1 MMKKFIFCL
10 CLLSIGCAGNLAAQK
25 KKAKSDKAPVAEFKT
40 TPSGLKYKF
49 YKDVP
54 GSNAKLDDVII
65 MHMILMTSK
74 DSILRSTFQEG
85 KPIQALVSK
94 PTFKGS
100 LEEAFVMLSP
110 GDSALFFISA
120 DSLFEKTIR
129 SPMPPMIEKGSFLKF
144 VLKVEKVYDQEQL
157 KREQKEMEAK
167 QMKVDSVLIADY
179 IKANNL
185 TAIRT
190 PSGLYYVQ
198 TKKGTGVSPNSGQTV
213 QVHYT
218 GKLLNGN
225 VFDSSVQRG
234 TPFEFVLGAGQV
246 IKGWDEGIALMK
258 TGEKGTLLI
267 PSALG
272 YGPSG
277 AGASI
282 PPNAVLI
289 FDVELIGVK

>member
-1 MMKKFIFCL
+1 MRIFIFCL
-10 CLLSIGCAGNLAAQK
+10 CLLAAGCAKKQVAQK
-25 KKAKSDKAPVAEFKT
+25 TPVPEFQT
-40 TPSGLKYKF
+40 TASGLKYKF

-54 GSNAKLDDVII
+54 GPNAKLDDVII
-65 MHMILMTSK
+65 MHMILKTSK
-74 DSILRSTFQEG
+74 DSVLRSTFQEG
-85 KPIQALVSK
+85 KPIQAIVSK

-100 LEEAFVMLSP
+100 LEEAFVMVSP
-110 GDSALFFISA
+110 GDSVLFFISA

-129 SPMPPMIEKGSFLKF
+129 APLPPIIEKGSFLKF

-167 QMKVDSVLIADY
+167 QIKTDSVLITDY
-179 IKANNL
+179 IKANGL
-185 TAIRT
+185 AAKRT
-190 PSGLYYVQ
+190 SSGLYYVQ
-198 TKKGTGVSPNSGQTV
+198 TEKGKAGGISPNAGQTV

-218 GKLLNGN
+218 GKLLNGT

-234 TPFEFVLGAGQV
+234 TPFEFALGMGQV

-258 TGEKGTLLI
+258 TGEKGRLLI

-272 YGPSG
+272 YGANG

-282 PPNAVLI
+282 PPNSVLI